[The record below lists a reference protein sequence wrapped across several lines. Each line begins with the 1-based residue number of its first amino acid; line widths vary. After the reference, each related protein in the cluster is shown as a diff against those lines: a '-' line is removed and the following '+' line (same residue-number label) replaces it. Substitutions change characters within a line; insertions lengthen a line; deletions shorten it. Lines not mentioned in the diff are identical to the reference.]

1 MKKKNI
7 KYILLIVGL
16 FISIIIYLSAVGL
29 ETDKF
34 NTQIRDKFI
43 QTNDKLDLKLKK
55 VKITLD
61 PLNFKINAKTIDTKI
76 IYKKKIIDIEYIKT
90 EISLISLI
98 KNKFENANLKI
109 SSKSILLKDLLSF
122 VRTINNSPK
131 LFILENL
138 IKKGNV
144 IIDIELNINE
154 NGRIKDDYEIN
165 GFIND
170 GKINVFNNFNFE
182 NINFFL
188 NIKENIFSFQNIN
201 FTTNKINF
209 FSDNFKITQ
218 NKEDFLFEGIIENK
232 KTNLNDELLNLIK
245 LKFKSID
252 FKNIN
257 FASKNNFSFKIDNGL
272 KLKNLD
278 VESEIKID
286 EFKYK
291 KPNLFNNYFP
301 KIKDIIDFKNHNI
314 KIKYKKNDFYLK
326 GIGKIQ
332 LQEKKD
338 QIEYLITNKDKNFN
352 LISDIFLSEIN
363 IKNQELLKNFFPKT
377 KKTINLKDHQVKI
390 NYNKNNLSFKGIG
403 KIQLQNEFD
412 KIDYS
417 ISKIGNK
424 FNFDTK
430 LFLDTTSF
438 NIDYLNY
445 KNNKKSKTE
454 ISLIGSYKKNNG
466 LNLNHVSVIS
476 NDNQILL
483 KNFLLDKENKI
494 IKVDKIDLDYFD
506 TENKKNKLLFQR
518 KQKNNYE
525 LIGSKFN
532 ANKIITNLFET
543 SDDKQFK
550 ILKNNIKLNLN
561 LNEVYIDNE
570 NLIKDLTGDLQV
582 INNKVFE
589 ANISAIFSNN
599 KNLTFTIKNNN
610 NEKITSLYSSKAK
623 PFVKRYK
630 FIKGFEEG
638 DLNFYSSK
646 KNNISNSVLKIDNFK
661 VQEIPILAK
670 LLTLASLQGIAD
682 LLTGEGIRFTDF
694 EMIFSNNKNLM
705 EIEEIY
711 AIGPSISIL
720 MEGYIQKNE
729 LISLRGTLVPA
740 STINRTIASIPL
752 VGDFLIG
759 KKVGEGV
766 FGVSFKIKGP
776 PNNLK
781 TTVNPIK
788 TLTPRFI
795 TRTLEKIKLD

>member
-1 MKKKNI
+1 MKKKNT
-7 KYILLIVGL
+7 KYILLSVGL
-16 FISIIIYLSAVGL
+16 FILIIIYLSVVGL

-34 NTQIRDKFI
+34 NTQIREKFI
-43 QTNDKLDLKLKK
+43 QKNEKLDLKLKK

-76 IYKKKIIDIEYIKT
+76 IYKKKTIDLEYIKT
-90 EISLISLI
+90 EIALISLI
-98 KNKFENANLKI
+98 KNKFASSNLKI
-109 SSKSILLKDLLSF
+109 SSKSILLKDLLPF
-122 VRTINNSPK
+122 VRAINNSPK

-144 IIDIELNINE
+144 IIDIAFNIDENE
-154 NGRIKDDYEIN
+154 QIKDDYEIN
-165 GFIND
+165 VFLND
-170 GKINVFNNFNFE
+170 GKINLHNNFNFE
-182 NINFFL
+182 KIKFFL
-188 NIKENIFSFQNIN
+188 NIKDNIFSFQNIN

-218 NKEDFLFEGIIENK
+218 NKEDFLFEGAIENK
-232 KTNLNDELLNLIK
+232 KSNLNDQLLNLIK

-252 FKNIN
+252 FKNLN
-257 FASKNNFSFKIDNGL
+257 FSSKNNFSFKIDNSL

-301 KIKDIIDFKNHNI
+301 EIKDIIDLKNHNI
-314 KIKYKKNDFYLK
+314 KIKYKKNDFYLN

-332 LQEKKD
+332 LQEKQD
-338 QIEYLITNKDKNFN
+338 EIEYLVTNKDEDFK
-352 LISDIFLSEIN
+352 LISDISLSELN
-363 IKNQELLKNFFPKT
+363 IKNQEILKDFFPEINE
-377 KKTINLKDHQVKI
+377 TINLKDHQVKI
-390 NYNKNNLSFKGIG
+390 NYNKNNLSFNGMG

-412 KIDYS
+412 KINYS

-430 LFLDTTSF
+430 LVLDKTSF

-445 KNNKKSKTE
+445 KNNKKSKTQ
-454 ISLIGSYKKNNG
+454 ISLIGNYKKNNG
-466 LNLNHVSVIS
+466 LNLNHVSVFS
-476 NDNQILL
+476 NDNRILL

-506 TENKKNKLLFQR
+506 TENKQNKLFFKR

-525 LIGSKFN
+525 LNGSKFN
-532 ANKIITNLFET
+532 ANKIITNLFEKT
-543 SDDKQFK
+543 DDKQFK
-550 ILKNNIKLNLN
+550 ILKNDIKLTLNLN
-561 LNEVYIDNE
+561 DVYIDDE
-570 NLIKDLTGDLQV
+570 NIIKDLTGDLQV
-582 INNKVFE
+582 KNNKVFD
-589 ANISAIFSNN
+589 ANIIAVFNNN
-599 KNLTFTIKNNN
+599 KNLTFEIKNNN
-610 NEKITSLYSSKAK
+610 NEKITTLYSSKAK

-661 VQEIPILAK
+661 VQEIPVLAK

-694 EMIFSNNKNLM
+694 EMIFSNNKNLIK
-705 EIEEIY
+705 IEELY

-752 VGDFLIG
+752 IGDFLIG

-776 PNNLK
+776 PNDLK
-781 TTVNPIK
+781 TTVNPVK

-795 TRTLEKIKLD
+795 TRTLEKIKKN

>member
-7 KYILLIVGL
+7 KYILLSFGL
-16 FISIIIYLSAVGL
+16 FILITIYFSLVGI

-34 NTQIRDKFI
+34 NKQIRDKFI

-55 VKITLD
+55 IKITLD
-61 PLNFKINAKTIDTKI
+61 PINFKINAKTIDTKI
-76 IYKKKIIDIEYIKT
+76 IYKKKTIDLEYIKT

-98 KNKFENANLKI
+98 KNKFENVNLKI

-122 VRTINNSPK
+122 VRSINNSPK

-144 IIDIELNINE
+144 IIDIELNIDE
-154 NGRIKDDYEIN
+154 NGSIKDDYEIN

-170 GKINVFNNFNFE
+170 GKLNVLNNFNFE
-182 NINFFL
+182 KINFFL
-188 NIKENIFSFQNIN
+188 NIKDNIFSFQNIN

-218 NKEDFLFEGIIENK
+218 NREDFLFEGIIENK
-232 KTNLNDELLNLIK
+232 KSNLNDELLKLIK
-245 LKFKSID
+245 LKFKNID
-252 FKNIN
+252 FKNVN
-257 FASKNNFSFKIDNGL
+257 FASKNNFSFKIDNSL

-278 VESEIKID
+278 LESEIEID

-301 KIKDIIDFKNHNI
+301 KIKDIIDFKDHKI

-332 LQEKKD
+332 LQEKQD
-338 QIEYLITNKDKNFN
+338 QIEYLITNKDEYFN
-352 LISDIFLSEIN
+352 LILDISLSEIN
-363 IKNQELLKNFFPKT
+363 IKSQEILKNFFPEA

-390 NYNKNNLSFKGIG
+390 NYNKNNISFKGIG
-403 KIQLQNEFD
+403 KIQLQNELD

-430 LFLDTTSF
+430 LVLNKTSF
-438 NIDYLNY
+438 NIDSLNY

-476 NDNQILL
+476 ADNQILL
-483 KNFLLDKENKI
+483 KNFLLDKKNKI
-494 IKVDKIDLDYFD
+494 IKVDRIDLDYFD
-506 TENKKNKLLFQR
+506 IENKKNKLFFQR
-518 KQKNNYE
+518 KQKNSYE

-532 ANKIITNLFET
+532 ANKLITNLFET

-550 ILKNNIKLNLN
+550 ILKNDIKLNLH

-582 INNKVFE
+582 VNNKIFE
-589 ANISAIFSNN
+589 ANISAIFNNN
-599 KNLTFTIKNNN
+599 KNLTFTINNNN

-630 FIKGFEEG
+630 FIKGFEDG

-705 EIEEIY
+705 KIEEIY

-781 TTVNPIK
+781 TTVNPVK

-795 TRTLEKIKLD
+795 TRTLEKIKKN

>member
-1 MKKKNI
+1 MKKKII
-7 KYILLIVGL
+7 KYILLSVG
-16 FISIIIYLSAVGL
+16 FIILITIYLSVVGL

-43 QTNDKLDLKLKK
+43 QTNNKLDLKLKK
-55 VKITLD
+55 VKLNLD
-61 PLNFKINAKTIDTKI
+61 PLNFKINVKIIDTKI
-76 IYKKKIIDIEYIKT
+76 IYKKKTIELEYIKT
-90 EISLISLI
+90 QISLLSLI
-98 KNKFENANLKI
+98 KNKLTSSNLKI
-109 SSKSILLKDLLSF
+109 SSKSILLKDLVTF
-122 VRTINNSPK
+122 VRSKNNRPE
-131 LFILENL
+131 LFLLENL
-138 IKKGNV
+138 IKKGHV
-144 IIDIELNINE
+144 TIDITLNIDE
-154 NGRIKDDYEIN
+154 NGKIKDDYEIN
-165 GFIND
+165 GFLND
-170 GKINVFNNFNFE
+170 GKINLFNNYNFE
-182 NINFFL
+182 KVNFFL
-188 NIKENIFSFQNIN
+188 NIKDNIFSFQNIN
-201 FTTNKINF
+201 FTTNNINF

-218 NKEDFLFEGIIENK
+218 NKEDFLFEGIIENEK
-232 KTNLNDELLNLIK
+232 SILNDELLNLIK
-245 LKFKSID
+245 LKFNIID
-252 FKNIN
+252 FKNLD
-257 FASKNNFSFKIDNGL
+257 FASKNNLSFKIDNSF
-272 KLKNLD
+272 KLKNLAL
-278 VESEIKID
+278 ESEIKID

-301 KIKDIIDFKNHNI
+301 EIKDIIDFKNHNI

-326 GIGKIQ
+326 GIGIIQ
-332 LQEKKD
+332 LQEKQD
-338 QIEYLITNKDKNFN
+338 EIEYLITNKDEDFK
-352 LISDIFLSEIN
+352 LISDISLSELN
-363 IKNQELLKNFFPKT
+363 IKNQEILKDFFPET
-377 KKTINLKDHQVKI
+377 NEIINLKDHQVKI
-390 NYNKNNLSFKGIG
+390 NYNNNNLSFNGIG

-430 LFLDTTSF
+430 LVLDKTSF

-445 KNNKKSKTE
+445 KNNKNSKTQ
-454 ISLIGSYKKNNG
+454 ISLIGNYKKNNE
-466 LNLNHVSVIS
+466 LNLNHVSVLS
-476 NDNQILL
+476 NDNRILL

-494 IKVDKIDLDYFD
+494 IKVDKIDLNYFD
-506 TENKKNKLLFQR
+506 IENKKNKLFLQR

-525 LIGSKFN
+525 LSGSKFN
-532 ANKIITNLFET
+532 ANKIITNLFEKT
-543 SDDKQFK
+543 DDKQFK
-550 ILKNNIKLNLN
+550 ILKNDIKLTLN

-570 NLIKDLTGDLQV
+570 NIIKDLTGNLQV
-582 INNKVFE
+582 KNNKVFD
-589 ANISAIFSNN
+589 ANISAVFNNN
-599 KNLTFTIKNNN
+599 KNLTFEIKNNN
-610 NEKITSLYSSKAK
+610 NEKITTLYSSKAK

-630 FIKGFEEG
+630 FIKGFEGG

-661 VQEIPILAK
+661 VQKIPVLAK

-705 EIEEIY
+705 KVEELY

-776 PNNLK
+776 PNDLK
-781 TTVNPIK
+781 TTVNPVK

-795 TRTLEKIKLD
+795 TRTLEKIKKN

>member
-1 MKKKNI
+1 MKKKII
-7 KYILLIVGL
+7 KYILLSVG
-16 FISIIIYLSAVGL
+16 FIILITIYLSVVGL

-34 NTQIRDKFI
+34 NTQIRDRFI
-43 QTNDKLDLKLKK
+43 QTNNKLDLKLKK
-55 VKITLD
+55 VKLNLD
-61 PLNFKINAKTIDTKI
+61 PLNFKINVKIIDTKI
-76 IYKKKIIDIEYIKT
+76 IYKKKTIELEYIKT
-90 EISLISLI
+90 QISLLSLI
-98 KNKFENANLKI
+98 KNKLTSSNLKI
-109 SSKSILLKDLLSF
+109 SSKSILLKDLVTF
-122 VRTINNSPK
+122 VRSKNNRPE
-131 LFILENL
+131 LFLLENL
-138 IKKGNV
+138 IKKGHV
-144 IIDIELNINE
+144 TIDITLNIDE
-154 NGRIKDDYEIN
+154 NGKIKDDYEIN
-165 GFIND
+165 GFLND
-170 GKINVFNNFNFE
+170 GKINLFNNYNFE
-182 NINFFL
+182 KVNFFL
-188 NIKENIFSFQNIN
+188 NIKDNIFSFQNIN
-201 FTTNKINF
+201 FTTNNINF

-218 NKEDFLFEGIIENK
+218 NKEDFLFEGIIENEK
-232 KTNLNDELLNLIK
+232 SILNDELLNLIK
-245 LKFKSID
+245 LKFNIID
-252 FKNIN
+252 FKNLD
-257 FASKNNFSFKIDNGL
+257 FASKNNLSFKIDNSF
-272 KLKNLD
+272 KLKNLAL
-278 VESEIKID
+278 ESEIKID

-301 KIKDIIDFKNHNI
+301 EIKDIIDFKNHNI

-326 GIGKIQ
+326 GIGIIQ
-332 LQEKKD
+332 LQEKQD
-338 QIEYLITNKDKNFN
+338 EIEYLITNKDDDFK
-352 LISDIFLSEIN
+352 LISDISLSELN
-363 IKNQELLKNFFPKT
+363 IKNQEILKDFFPET
-377 KKTINLKDHQVKI
+377 NEIINLKDHQVKI
-390 NYNKNNLSFKGIG
+390 IYNKNNLSFNGIG

-430 LFLDTTSF
+430 LVLDKTSF

-445 KNNKKSKTE
+445 KNNKNSKTQ
-454 ISLIGSYKKNNG
+454 ISLIGNYKKNNE
-466 LNLNHVSVIS
+466 LNLNHVSVLS
-476 NDNQILL
+476 NDNRILL

-494 IKVDKIDLDYFD
+494 IKVDKIDLNYFD
-506 TENKKNKLLFQR
+506 TENKKNKLFLQR

-525 LIGSKFN
+525 LSGSKFN
-532 ANKIITNLFET
+532 ANKIITNLFEKT
-543 SDDKQFK
+543 DDKQFK
-550 ILKNNIKLNLN
+550 ILKNDIKLTLN
-561 LNEVYIDNE
+561 LNEVYIDDE
-570 NLIKDLTGDLQV
+570 NIIKDLTGDLQV
-582 INNKVFE
+582 KNNKVFD
-589 ANISAIFSNN
+589 ANIIAVFNNN
-599 KNLTFTIKNNN
+599 KNLTFEIKNNN
-610 NEKITSLYSSKAK
+610 NEKITTLYSSKAK

-630 FIKGFEEG
+630 FIKGFEGG

-661 VQEIPILAK
+661 VQEIPVLAK

-705 EIEEIY
+705 KVEELY

-776 PNNLK
+776 PNDLK
-781 TTVNPIK
+781 TTVNPVK

-795 TRTLEKIKLD
+795 TRTLEKIKKN

>member
-7 KYILLIVGL
+7 KYILLIFGL

-430 LFLDTTSF
+430 LFLDKTPF

-776 PNNLK
+776 PNDLK
-781 TTVNPIK
+781 TTVNPVK

-795 TRTLEKIKLD
+795 TRTLEKIKKN